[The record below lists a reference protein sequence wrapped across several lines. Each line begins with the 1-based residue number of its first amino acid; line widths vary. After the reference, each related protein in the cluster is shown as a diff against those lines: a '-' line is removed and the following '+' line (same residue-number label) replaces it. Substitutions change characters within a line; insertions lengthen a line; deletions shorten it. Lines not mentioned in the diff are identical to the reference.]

1 MSSAVSL
8 NQYVEVMHTGV
19 VSESE
24 TRGRPSRSPLCT
36 ACVESLHLFEPLF
49 AATTAVD
56 LCETRVT
63 RAAARAR
70 TALCRRAPTAVGAAP
85 AFIEQAVVFMIA
97 SL

>member
-1 MSSAVSL
+1 M
-8 NQYVEVMHTGV
+8 
-19 VSESE
+19 
-24 TRGRPSRSPLCT
+24 
-36 ACVESLHLFEPLF
+36 FEPLF

-70 TALCRRAPTAVGAAP
+70 TALCRRAATAVGAAP

>member
-1 MSSAVSL
+1 
-8 NQYVEVMHTGV
+8 
-19 VSESE
+19 
-24 TRGRPSRSPLCT
+24 
-36 ACVESLHLFEPLF
+36 LFEPLF

-56 LCETRVT
+56 LGETRVT